1 MASTKRKASVL
12 FIFITILVDVIGIG
26 IIIPVVPELIMS
38 INGGTESEAAEIG
51 GWLMFSFAFMQFL
64 FAPLLGEL
72 SDRFGRKPILIM
84 ALFGLGLDYIFHAY
98 APTVFWLIIGRLIA
112 GFFGAS
118 FTVASSYMADIS
130 TPEDKAKN
138 FGMIGAAFGLG
149 FIIGPVIGGVAAQW
163 GVKWPFFIAA
173 GLSLL
178 NMVYGI
184 LVVPESL
191 PPENRRGVNRKNF
204 NPIAAVSNLKQ
215 YPLITGLIFAYF
227 LIYLA
232 GKSVENIWSYYTM
245 FRFDWTTAEVGYSLA
260 FVGFLV
266 VIVQGGL
273 IGKIVKKFGQFNTI
287 VIGFVCWISGLLLFS
302 FATQGWM
309 MYAFCIVYCMGG
321 VAGPSIQGIMSNMV
335 PKNKQGELAGALT
348 SLISITSI
356 VGPLMF
362 TNLFSTFTGSEA
374 PFEFPGISFFVGA
387 VLAFVAMIF
396 AVKTLRFNEIGQT
409 KSP

>member
-64 FAPLLGEL
+64 FAPMLGEL

-191 PPENRRGVNRKNF
+191 PPENRRSVNRKNF
-204 NPIAAVSNLKQ
+204 NPIAAVSNLRQ

-287 VIGFVCWISGLLLFS
+287 VIGFVCWIGGLLLFS

-321 VAGPSIQGIMSNMV
+321 VAGPTIQGIMSNMV

-356 VGPLMF
+356 MGPLMF
-362 TNLFSTFTGSEA
+362 TNLFSIFTGSEA

-387 VLAFVAMIF
+387 VLAFVAMIY